1 MTIAP
6 YTEDKDII
14 RKSFSDLRILK
25 DEINAEGYNLTEL
38 SMGMTSDYEIA
49 IEEGATMIRVGSA
62 IFGQR
67 DYSKEINQAIRP
79 EGNMKISPHNV
90 IKQDFTKKM
99 RGYDPDEVQAFLEK
113 LSNDIEEIQN
123 ENDELKKQ
131 LNEAG
136 VRLSEFRRIEKN
148 LQNTLLK
155 AQESSAKAIEST
167 KKQTNLMIKEAEIK
181 SSQILEKARESANEI
196 RNAVISLR
204 EERDLI
210 VAKLKSIVNS
220 QAHLLEVK
228 VEEAGEEKVAVKQ
241 LEQSKKIEVNIDE
254 IVNKLL

>member
-1 MTIAP
+1 
-6 YTEDKDII
+6 
-14 RKSFSDLRILK
+14 
-25 DEINAEGYNLTEL
+25 
-38 SMGMTSDYEIA
+38 
-49 IEEGATMIRVGSA
+49 
-62 IFGQR
+62 
-67 DYSKEINQAIRP
+67 
-79 EGNMKISPHNV
+79 MKISLIN
-90 IKQDFTKKM
+90 ITKQDFNKKM
-99 RGYDPDEVQAFLEK
+99 RGYDPEEVQAFLEK
-113 LSNDIEEIQN
+113 LASDIEEIQN
-123 ENDELKKQ
+123 ENDDLKKQ

-136 VRLSEFRRIEKN
+136 VKLSEFRRIEKN
-148 LQNTLLK
+148 LQSTLLK

-220 QAHLLEVK
+220 QAHLLDVK
-228 VEEAGEEKVAVKQ
+228 VVEAGEERVAVKQ
-241 LEQSKKIEVNIDE
+241 LEQAKKIEVNVDE

>member
-1 MTIAP
+1 
-6 YTEDKDII
+6 
-14 RKSFSDLRILK
+14 
-25 DEINAEGYNLTEL
+25 
-38 SMGMTSDYEIA
+38 
-49 IEEGATMIRVGSA
+49 
-62 IFGQR
+62 
-67 DYSKEINQAIRP
+67 
-79 EGNMKISPHNV
+79 MKISPLSV

-99 RGYDPDEVQAFLEK
+99 RGYDPEEVQAFLEK

-123 ENDELKKQ
+123 ENDDLKKQ

-167 KKQTNLMIKEAEIK
+167 KKQTSLMIKEAEIK

-220 QAHLLEVK
+220 QAHLLDVK
-228 VEEAGEEKVAVKQ
+228 VVDAGEEKVAVKQ
-241 LEQSKKIEVNIDE
+241 IEQAKKIEVNVDE